1 YYYVITYDL
10 VSGKTFQTKGDVTI
24 LR

>member
-1 YYYVITYDL
+1 YVITYNL